1 LVTARGGMSKL
12 GCLFSLA
19 FVAGVIYLG
28 NAFGQIYWRFYEFQ
42 DEMRQEATFAA
53 HRTDAQILKHL
64 QAAADSLGLPDD
76 AKAIS
81 VNRSAT
87 AIAIEAD
94 YDEHVQL
101 PKYVREIHLH
111 PHAEGTF

>member
-1 LVTARGGMSKL
+1 MARRGMSKL

-19 FVAGVIYLG
+19 FVAGVIYFG

-53 HRTDAQILKHL
+53 HRSDAQILKHL
-64 QAAADSLGLPDD
+64 QAAADSLGLPED
-76 AKAIS
+76 AKDVGI
-81 VNRSAT
+81 NRTTT
-87 AIAIEAD
+87 AITIEAD
-94 YDEHVQL
+94 YDESVQVS
-101 PKYVREIHLH
+101 KYSRQLHFH